1 MNVQHV
7 PLALVI
13 LDGWGLG
20 PQGEG
25 NAIARAKKPNM
36 DYFVKNFPFT
46 TLSTSGE
53 DVGLPDGQMGNSEVG
68 HLNIGAGRIVYQEF
82 TRITK
87 AIRDGSFF
95 TNEQLLAAVRHV
107 LEHNSA
113 LHLMG
118 LLSDGGVH
126 SHLEHLFALLELARR
141 HRLEKVFVHCF
152 LDGRDVPPANALE
165 YIRALEN
172 RLAESGAGRIA
183 TVMGRYYAMDRDR
196 RWERTALA
204 YEALTLGKGLTAA
217 GAQSY
222 ARQETDEFVRP
233 TVIVGP
239 DGEPLGRV
247 QDNDAV
253 IFYNFRPDRAR
264 QLTRAFVDEE
274 FTGFTRPAG
283 RPRVH
288 FVCLTQYDQTIPAPV
303 AFAPHNLKNTLGEVL
318 SAAGL
323 NQLRLAET
331 EKYAHVTFF
340 FNGGV
345 EKPFPGEDRLL
356 IPSPKVATYDLKP
369 EMSAPEVT
377 DAFLERL
384 ASGKYQ
390 VIIMN
395 YANADMVGHTGD
407 LAAAVKAVETVD
419 QCLGRVAQAVRA
431 KGGVLLITADHGNAD
446 EMVDAGNGSAHT
458 AHTTN
463 PAPFILIDRDL
474 NRVRLRPGRL
484 EDIAPTILSI
494 LGLPQPPE
502 MTGKPLFSVVGR
514 QTADVL
520 KQSAKRKAPNPA

>member
-1 MNVQHV
+1 MNVQHI
-7 PLALVI
+7 PLVLVI

-20 PQGEG
+20 PEGEG

-36 DYFVKNFPFT
+36 DYFVKNYPHT
-46 TLSTSGE
+46 VLSTSGE

-87 AIRDGSFF
+87 AIKDGSFF
-95 TNEQLLAAVRHV
+95 NNEQLLAAIRHV
-107 LEHNSA
+107 QGHDSS

-126 SHLEHLFALLELARR
+126 SHISHLFALLELARR
-141 HRLEKVFVHCF
+141 HGLKKVYVHCF

-165 YIRALEN
+165 YIGELEN
-172 RLAESGAGRIA
+172 RLADLGVGRIA

-196 RWERTALA
+196 RWERTKMAYAALV
-204 YEALTLGKGLTAA
+204 LGEGLQAA
-217 GAQSY
+217 GAAEAVVKSY
-222 ARQETDEFVRP
+222 ERQETDEFVRP
-233 TVIVGP
+233 TVIV
-239 DGEPLGRV
+239 DQNGEPVGRV

-264 QLTRAFVDEE
+264 QLTRAFVDED
-274 FTGFTRPAG
+274 FTGFARPAG
-283 RPRVH
+283 RPRVY
-288 FVCLTQYDQTIPAPV
+288 FVCLTLYDKTIQAPV
-303 AFAPHNLKNTLGEVL
+303 AFAPHDLKNTLGEVL
-318 SAAGL
+318 SAHGL
-323 NQLRLAET
+323 SQLRLAET

-345 EKPFPGEDRLL
+345 ETPFPGEDRLL
-356 IPSPKVATYDLKP
+356 IPSPKVATYDQKP

-377 DAFLERL
+377 EAFLERL

-407 LAAAVKAVETVD
+407 LKAAMKAIETVD
-419 QCLGRVAQAVRA
+419 QCLGKVVKAVQA
-431 KGGVLLITADHGNAD
+431 KGGVVIITADHGNAD
-446 EMVDAGNGSAHT
+446 EMLDGQNGSAHT

-463 PAPFILIDRDL
+463 PAPFILINRDL

-484 EDIAPTILSI
+484 ENIAPTILRL

-502 MTGKPLFSVVGR
+502 MTGKPLF
-514 QTADVL
+514 AD
-520 KQSAKRKAPNPA
+520 S

>member
-1 MNVQHV
+1 MNVQHI
-7 PLALVI
+7 PLVLVI

-20 PQGEG
+20 PEGEG

-36 DYFVKNFPFT
+36 DYFGKNYPHT
-46 TLSTSGE
+46 VLSTSGE

-87 AIRDGSFF
+87 AIKDGSFF
-95 TNEQLLAAVRHV
+95 SNEQLLAAVRHV
-107 LEHNSA
+107 QGHDSS

-126 SHLEHLFALLELARR
+126 SHISHLFALLELARR
-141 HRLEKVFVHCF
+141 NGLKKVYVHCF

-165 YIRALEN
+165 YIGELEN
-172 RLAESGAGRIA
+172 RLADLGVGRIA

-196 RWERTALA
+196 RWERTKKAYAALI
-204 YEALTLGKGLTAA
+204 LGEGLPAA
-217 GAQSY
+217 GAAEAVVKSY
-222 ARQETDEFVRP
+222 ERQETDEFVRP
-233 TVIVGP
+233 TVIV
-239 DGEPLGRV
+239 DQNGEPVGRV

-264 QLTRAFVDEE
+264 QLTRAFVDED
-274 FTGFTRPAG
+274 FTGFARPAG
-283 RPRVH
+283 RPRVY
-288 FVCLTQYDQTIPAPV
+288 FVCLTLYDKTIQAPV
-303 AFAPHNLKNTLGEVL
+303 AFAPHDLKNTLGEVL
-318 SAAGL
+318 SAHGL
-323 NQLRLAET
+323 SQLRLAET

-345 EKPFPGEDRLL
+345 ETPFPGEDRLL
-356 IPSPKVATYDLKP
+356 IPSPKVATYDQKP

-377 DAFLERL
+377 EAFLERL
-384 ASGKYQ
+384 ASGRYQ

-407 LAAAVKAVETVD
+407 LKAAIKAIETVD
-419 QCLGRVAQAVRA
+419 QCLGRVVKAVQA
-431 KGGVLLITADHGNAD
+431 KGGVVLITADHGNAD
-446 EMVDAGNGSAHT
+446 EMLDKQNGSAHT

-463 PAPFILIDRDL
+463 PAPFILINRDL
-474 NRVRLRPGRL
+474 NQVRLRPGRL
-484 EDIAPTILSI
+484 EDIAPTILRL

-502 MTGKPLFSVVGR
+502 MTGKPLF
-514 QTADVL
+514 A
-520 KQSAKRKAPNPA
+520 NP